1 MTQSLYYTPMKLKW
15 NKKYTQ
21 WIEDRTLYLSIPF
34 TWELPRA
41 KDFVRQKSFFW
52 DQVVVGGPAVM
63 LMPDFFSDIDYV
75 SIGYRYE
82 GVLQRVNPLATR
94 TTIGCPNRCG
104 FCAVP
109 KIYGSLVELEDYP
122 DLPVLCD
129 DNLLAA
135 SVEHFDKVIDKLIV
149 HGWANF
155 NQGLDS
161 RRLTDYHAMRIAEI
175 KDPLVYLALD
185 SMSYSDDWL
194 CAYDR
199 LRSAGLNKANIRSY
213 ALIAFDSDPS
223 ECLERCEFI
232 ESHNIRVLPMWFHS
246 LKALELNVVTPH
258 QIKLG
263 WTEEKRL
270 KFMGYYYKH
279 RGSVVV

>member
-1 MTQSLYYTPMKLKW
+1 MKLEW

-21 WIEDRTLYLSIPF
+21 WIESRTLYVSIPF
-34 TWELPRA
+34 TWELPRV
-41 KDFVRQKSFFW
+41 KKLVRQQSFFW
-52 DQVVVGGPAVM
+52 DNVVVGGPAVM
-63 LMPDFFSDIDYV
+63 LMPEYFSNIDYV

-109 KIYGSLVELEDYP
+109 KIYGSLVELDDYP

-135 SVEHFDKVIDKLIV
+135 SVEHFDKVVDKLIV

-194 CAYDR
+194 CAYNR

-213 ALIAFDSDPS
+213 ALVGFDSDPS
-223 ECLERCEFI
+223 ECWERCEFV
-232 ESHNIRVLPMWFHS
+232 ESFNIKVLPMWFHE
-246 LKALELNVVTPH
+246 LNALEKNIVTPR
-258 QIKLG
+258 QVKLG

-270 KFMGYYYKH
+270 KIMGYYYQH
-279 RGSVVV
+279 RGAVAV